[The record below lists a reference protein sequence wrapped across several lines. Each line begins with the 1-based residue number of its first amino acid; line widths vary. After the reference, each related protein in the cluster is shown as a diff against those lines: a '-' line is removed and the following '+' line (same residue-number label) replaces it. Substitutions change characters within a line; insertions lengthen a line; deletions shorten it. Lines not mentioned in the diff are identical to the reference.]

1 MLDTTVA
8 AISSLLEASCHM
20 LTLFP
25 FFTEDSGVIR
35 RDSTNAHVPLS
46 KTKVPLCPHPNPS
59 HLLKDLP
66 PAFPA
71 SFSFI
76 FIFHFPLRSF
86 PLPHTYCISPSLK
99 NMSWLHT
106 PTSLSFFVL
115 QKEKN
120 IQRTVCIYSPQFS
133 SSPGGL
139 FSQSL
144 SLLSTPCLGHQV
156 LTSPLICPIS
166 YLRHSW
172 PCPPWNPLLLFFS
185 HISVSSGRNIIFA
198 VLFTAPSSSPWALN
212 AIHWINEETAWTSL
226 VVQL

>member
-25 FFTEDSGVIR
+25 FFTEDSAVIR
-35 RDSTNAHVPLS
+35 RDSTSAHVPLS

-66 PAFPA
+66 PAFPT

-86 PLPHTYCISPSLK
+86 PLPHIYCISPSLK

-106 PTSLSFFVL
+106 PTSLFFFCFTERKKYPKNCLYLLTPIQFLSRRPL
-115 QKEKN
+115 QS
-120 IQRTVCIYSPQFS
+120 VCAP
-133 SSPGGL
+133 PL
-139 FSQSL
+139 HSL
-144 SLLSTPCLGHQV
+144 SRSQGPY
-156 LTSPLICPIS
+156 LTSDL
-166 YLRHSW
+166 
-172 PCPPWNPLLLFFS
+172 S
-185 HISVSSGRNIIFA
+185 H
-198 VLFTAPSSSPWALN
+198 
-212 AIHWINEETAWTSL
+212 
-226 VVQL
+226 QLP